1 MNKNFEKK
9 VIWLLFILLIVIGLN
24 GCTYTI
30 KPKISQP
37 DPVVHRLG
45 HRESQDP
52 AHRLHSRLTEA
63 EEAGFKL
70 VTTSKD
76 MARLETSTGELFHW
90 IASSAAV
97 LEVRMEIDDEDR
109 LASLIKERLRRRQFG
124 K

>member
-1 MNKNFEKK
+1 MKK
-9 VIWLLFILLIVIGLN
+9 TREFPDHHQ
-24 GCTYTI
+24 YT
-30 KPKISQP
+30 QA
-37 DPVVHRLG
+37 DVRAL
-45 HRESQDP
+45 
-52 AHRLHSRLTEA
+52 LTEA